1 MTCEYCAQFQIH
13 PNPLTE
19 EDHAPA
25 NCKTL
30 RFMVPDE
37 QDIRNSFWER
47 FSEMSKMLGH
57 ASVHSAICEAEKLE
71 LAKSRDIKL
80 SLSLSMFCHWAR
92 KSSVEFAVSDPFLQM
107 QRLSQ
112 RCISMHKYVALDMTS
127 NFFQY
132 TDVTLEA
139 LPGLNINWARQS
151 CQFFELMPCTLG
163 RHTSHSEV
171 RRSWHLGMGLRGRT
185 GS

>member
-19 EDHAPA
+19 EDHATPA

-47 FSEMSKMLGH
+47 FSEMSKMLGR
-57 ASVHSAICEAEKLE
+57 ASVHSAIGEAEKLE

-80 SLSLSMFCHWAR
+80 SLSLSLC
-92 KSSVEFAVSDPFLQM
+92 SV
-107 QRLSQ
+107 
-112 RCISMHKYVALDMTS
+112 T
-127 NFFQY
+127 
-132 TDVTLEA
+132 
-139 LPGLNINWARQS
+139 G
-151 CQFFELMPCTLG
+151 
-163 RHTSHSEV
+163 
-171 RRSWHLGMGLRGRT
+171 RGRVRWSLPSVILSCKCS
-185 GS
+185 GSAKDA